1 MKLINKTAALFLAC
15 MFSCL
20 TYAQRPNIVKQPP
33 KINGVLKATTNAA
46 MKVKIH
52 ANSNSVYGTGNN
64 NTNKY
69 NKKNPPKKDEIK
81 KEEEVATNSKIKK
94 QKNKKPAKILA
105 AD

>member
-1 MKLINKTAALFLAC
+1 MKLIYKTAAFVIAC

-46 MKVKIH
+46 INAKIH
-52 ANSNSVYGTGNN
+52 ANSNSVFGTGNG

-69 NKKNPPKKDEIK
+69 NKKNQPKKEDIK
-81 KEEEVATNSKIKK
+81 KEEEVATNSKVKK